1 MSFLSTLDNLRPT
14 LKGDRGVALEYV
26 VLFRNVTDI
35 QTDGLKWN
43 LRLKRWSPQYN
54 GLQGLDT
61 LMLLVIHV
69 LLQGFCS

>member
-54 GLQGLDT
+54 G
-61 LMLLVIHV
+61 
-69 LLQGFCS
+69 

>member
-26 VLFRNVTDI
+26 VLCHNYFLSTEHIFRNVTDI

-54 GLQGLDT
+54 G
-61 LMLLVIHV
+61 
-69 LLQGFCS
+69 